1 MPEAL
6 HRVAPETDPTAS
18 DTTVSSDAT
27 ELLSVIGDEYAR
39 AVLRALGDDA
49 LPAREITDRVDA
61 SRATVYRRLNRLK
74 NIGVVE
80 TSMAHDPDGHHRK
93 QFQLAVDGL
102 WFEFDDQITVDTER

>member
-18 DTTVSSDAT
+18 DTTVPSDAT

-39 AVLRALGDDA
+39 AVLRTLGDDA

-61 SRATVYRRLNRLK
+61 SRATVYRRLDRLTE
-74 NIGVVE
+74 IGVVE
-80 TSMAHDPDGHHRK
+80 TSMAYDADGHHRT
-93 QFQLAVDGL
+93 QFRIAVDGL
-102 WFEFDDQITVDTER
+102 RFEFDDQITVDAE